1 MLAEKENRQK
11 QYCSGM
17 ARKWHGNEICEI
29 NKYSTKNFVH
39 DDFFDSLVRIEID
52 KSSMLHSTT

>member
-1 MLAEKENRQK
+1 
-11 QYCSGM
+11 M

-29 NKYSTKNFVH
+29 IKYWTTDFVH
-39 DDFFDSLVRIEID
+39 DDFFNSIVRIEID